1 MTKKLGI
8 LSFANR
14 MNIVIESVVSYLAG
28 FTFFA
33 VTILAIVE
41 IILRYIFGLAFEWG
55 QDAAI
60 YLVVVAVVLYFSVT
74 QIRRGHLVMA
84 ALIEYLN
91 HKKYYRIVGLSKIVS
106 TTLTTV
112 LCFALSYAGWSM
124 VTYSYSVELKSESLV
139 LDLWPFYFFFVL
151 GIGLMGLVAF
161 FQIIEDVVAYRNG
174 EHLKGE
180 IELVADI

>member
-1 MTKKLGI
+1 VTKKLGI

-14 MNIVIESVVSYLAG
+14 MNNVIESVVSYLAG

-41 IILRYIFGLAFEWG
+41 IVRRYLLGVTFEWG

-60 YLVVVAVVLYFSVT
+60 YSVVVAVVLYFSVT

-84 ALIEYLN
+84 AAIEYLN
-91 HKKYYRIVGLSKIVS
+91 HKQCYRIVGLSKIVA
-106 TTLTTV
+106 TTLTAA
-112 LCFALSYAGWSM
+112 LCLSLGYSGWSM
-124 VTYSYSVELKSESLV
+124 VTYAYSINLKSESLV

-151 GIGLMGLVAF
+151 GISLMGLVAF

-174 EHLKGE
+174 DHLKGE
-180 IELVADI
+180 IDMVADI